1 MYTFGFQLD
10 NGTKL
15 EINPPSVRTYYLKF
29 CRAESDEKLFEAV
42 AEICNDNKEKIKINV
57 DYVLDNFKV
66 TDFNRFTKS
75 LTEWVKV
82 TRENN
87 PN

>member
-1 MYTFGFQLD
+1 MHTFDFQLE

-42 AEICNDNKEKIKINV
+42 AEICNNNTENIRIDV

-66 TDFNRFTKS
+66 TDFNRFTKD
-75 LTEWVKV
+75 LTEWVKN
-82 TRENN
+82 TREND